1 MWPFTTI
8 SALRSEVARL
18 EDQIRERAEEVS
30 EARRDEQEL
39 DFLRNAI
46 KPYVVYSR
54 KVDTNGWAWVHKI
67 VEDRTLQQAE
77 TALEN
82 ARLYISVLESQ
93 LGKERTDASR
103 KICQELTCLCK
114 SKEMTAVEGK

>member
-30 EARRDEQEL
+30 GARRDEQEL
-39 DFLRNAI
+39 EFLRNAI
-46 KPYVVYSR
+46 KPYVVYGRQLS
-54 KVDTNGWAWVHKI
+54 GSAWPPYYKF
-67 VEDRTLQQAE
+67 VEGRTLHAAE
-77 TALEN
+77 SDLTK

-93 LGKERTDASR
+93 LGKERTDSSR

-114 SKEMTAVEGK
+114 KEMKAIE